1 MFSYSVLNTSL
12 LCSNFSIL
20 LFVINKKK
28 VYVIH
33 KLITKID
40 KIINARCRN
49 DDFKIIPS
57 QFFIFHISVNLLI
70 LGIQSRISRTFL
82 NLSKHFDVLPND
94 CIEKPRPY
102 CRNK

>member
-49 DDFKIIPS
+49 A
-57 QFFIFHISVNLLI
+57 
-70 LGIQSRISRTFL
+70 
-82 NLSKHFDVLPND
+82 
-94 CIEKPRPY
+94 
-102 CRNK
+102 